1 MKKVGSD
8 LYDEGKDD
16 EMEIQKIK
24 SSANAA
30 MGISLGMLVLT
41 IVLGVIVL
49 KTSVNAMMP

>member
-1 MKKVGSD
+1 MKKVGRD

-30 MGISLGMLVLT
+30 MVISLGILVLT